1 MVTYRYIRL
10 IQHPFS
16 IFAVNLYVKWKK
28 RLPNLTKRHSPTLE
42 MQLPSKLMSTFAY

>member
-16 IFAVNLYVKWKK
+16 IFAVNLYVKWEK
-28 RLPNLTKRHSPTLE
+28 TIA
-42 MQLPSKLMSTFAY
+42 KLN